1 MIRTNRITLRER
13 KFIYR
18 FWDYVVSCLP
28 WFQCITHL
36 AFICIKGPGVRLCY
50 MVSGQL
56 FPCGSYFFIYAFSLS
71 RPFPSQQAWSGEVN
85 GYNFYFRRPRRGHI
99 SRQRWYPCYNKT
111 KPRKLYLFSQAKG
124 SKMQE
129 DITSFV
135 TSDLQQ
141 YQFRPVN
148 ENCEAIKNEINK
160 TVPSRKSSKK
170 QHQPQVEITL

>member
-1 MIRTNRITLRER
+1 MPSPIPVHYTPGFYLHKGSWGTSLLYGFRSTLFVWKLFYWYVHFHCLHHFLANR
-13 KFIYR
+13 
-18 FWDYVVSCLP
+18 
-28 WFQCITHL
+28 
-36 AFICIKGPGVRLCY
+36 PGLVES
-50 MVSGQL
+50 MATIPIFADHDV
-56 FPCGSYFFIYAFSLS
+56 A
-71 RPFPSQQAWSGEVN
+71 
-85 GYNFYFRRPRRGHI
+85 I
-99 SRQRWYPCYNKT
+99 SVDSDVIPAYNKT
-111 KPRKLYLFSQAKG
+111 RARKLYLFSQAKG

-160 TVPSRKSSKK
+160 TVEAHVPSRKSSKK